1 MTLAH
6 IGIGVFALGASFET
20 AWRAEAAAALS
31 PGQSLRLGGY
41 ELRLDSIGQVFGPN
55 FEAERAHIR
64 VTDTAGRL
72 VCDAAPER
80 RLYAAGGQTVSGVAI
95 CPSALDDVYV
105 VSGEARA
112 AANGSEAW
120 LIRGYWNPWVRLVF
134 AGPLLMALGGLVSLT
149 DRRLRFAVT
158 ARSRAAAAAPAP
170 AE

>member
-1 MTLAH
+1 MLFRS
-6 IGIGVFALGASFET
+6 VFALGASFET

-41 ELRLDSIGQVFGPN
+41 ELRLDSVGQVFGPN

-64 VTDTAGRL
+64 VTDAAGRL
-72 VCDAAPER
+72 ICDAAPER

-105 VSGEARA
+105 VSGEARPTA
-112 AANGSEAW
+112 SGGQAW
-120 LIRGYWNPWVRLVF
+120 LIRGYWNPWVRFIF
-134 AGPLLMALGGLVSLT
+134 AGPLLMALGGLLPLT

-158 ARSRAAAAAPAP
+158 ARSRATAAQPAP